1 VHTVALPQVENAM
14 SRRYLQVLMRWVP
27 VALRAFNVWPERP
40 HCGHFF
46 GGVFWY
52 GLETSRSI
60 ATVALVASSP
70 EFDPGLV
77 GYSAVELRQIALQ
90 GLRYLC
96 LTHDTGPA
104 ECVRP
109 VHSWGRPEPAG
120 TKWGERGQGFFRE
133 SQCGETIAHLTLTA
147 ALLHDVL
154 GDEER
159 TMLAAIATDYLGRF
173 GAMAPWSG
181 VYYDTQ
187 SEENGWT
194 ALGLVTSLLLT
205 PTPPAATL
213 GAQVKRW
220 MFCTATMPQD
230 SANGA
235 AFAGGTSV
243 REWCQQTYTLLP
255 DSTAENHGFVHPGYM
270 AAAITLSGEA
280 LNLLHLYRQPIP
292 PHLFW
297 HRQDCYNV
305 LKRWCD
311 TAGAPHCPQGMDWPY
326 FDYVSYSFLHAT
338 ANLYLEDADAALLER
353 CVLDTV
359 ERTCAAHDGRTV
371 PAEVAQYCHPFQDPA
386 LMQESHAVA
395 LAQSYLAHRLL
406 GVGMAPADQPAM
418 AQRLAGV
425 SVYAHGGVLLHRHA
439 HGQTSLSWRNR
450 TMVLPAT
457 PEGMK
462 LIGPQSETLRAN
474 IQVAGQAKSTTLV
487 ALTIRDAPDRVCVVL
502 VQDLAQDSVRRQVLF
517 ASLPHGK
524 CLTVERLV
532 ARQALTVESLVQGRL
547 SVINDGYFGDFPD
560 LRGQRRLFWDGGV
573 QVCHGYAS
581 DTDSADTTIALA
593 PSRWVNIDDRAGL
606 VFQGTGRAVY

>member
-1 VHTVALPQVENAM
+1 
-14 SRRYLQVLMRWVP
+14 
-27 VALRAFNVWPERP
+27 
-40 HCGHFF
+40 
-46 GGVFWY
+46 
-52 GLETSRSI
+52 
-60 ATVALVASSP
+60 
-70 EFDPGLV
+70 
-77 GYSAVELRQIALQ
+77 
-90 GLRYLC
+90 
-96 LTHDTGPA
+96 
-104 ECVRP
+104 
-109 VHSWGRPEPAG
+109 
-120 TKWGERGQGFFRE
+120 
-133 SQCGETIAHLTLTA
+133 
-147 ALLHDVL
+147 
-154 GDEER
+154 
-159 TMLAAIATDYLGRF
+159 
-173 GAMAPWSG
+173 
-181 VYYDTQ
+181 
-187 SEENGWT
+187 
-194 ALGLVTSLLLT
+194 
-205 PTPPAATL
+205 
-213 GAQVKRW
+213 
-220 MFCTATMPQD
+220 
-230 SANGA
+230 
-235 AFAGGTSV
+235 
-243 REWCQQTYTLLP
+243 
-255 DSTAENHGFVHPGYM
+255 M

-338 ANLYLEDADAALLER
+338 ANLYLQDADAALLER

-371 PAEVAQYCHPFQDPA
+371 PAEVAQYCHTFQDPA

-462 LIGPQSETLRAN
+462 LIGPQSETLLAN

-547 SVINDGYFGDFPD
+547 SVINDGYFGDYPD

-593 PSRWVNIDDRAGL
+593 PSCWINIDDRAGL
-606 VFQGTGRAVY
+606 VFQGTGRAVYCNRHRFPIWRAMEDELVLNLQDTPQTCQAGATIAQLVALWCPEQTHEETASQRLILYNSPPETVIAEVDHYLCAGNFGDTTVVLPRALTVSAGQPLPLAWGVTGVATTDLQATLQLGTREPMILTLPS